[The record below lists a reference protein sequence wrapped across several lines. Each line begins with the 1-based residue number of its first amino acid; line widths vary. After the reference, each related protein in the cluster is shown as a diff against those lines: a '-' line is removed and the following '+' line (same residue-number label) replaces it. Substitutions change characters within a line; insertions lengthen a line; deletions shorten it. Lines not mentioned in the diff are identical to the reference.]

1 MSDRVAKLALI
12 VGTLMMLPILLY
24 SAYARP
30 GYFTSTSFLGSLL
43 AGEALLMSA
52 WLYRRIF
59 LPIVLLIF
67 LFAGTSV
74 PFWGFWVM
82 ARWVFLALGAAV
94 GAFILLRERKHHFHM
109 FHGLALLAVV
119 ASLVSSAVSR
129 YPSFA
134 LLKAT
139 SLLLLFLYAGT
150 GARLAASGRESR
162 FVSGLVLGCEIFVGV
177 LGLFYLGGKE
187 LMGNPNSLGCIISVC
202 VAPIL
207 LWSTLIDDDPAIHHR
222 RLLLFGV
229 AMYLVWHS
237 HSRAGLMATFI
248 TCSLLCLC
256 LRKYRLF
263 AHGIVILLILVTAAA
278 IFDPDAFWMTLRATE
293 STVVYKDKDAALGV
307 LSSRQTPWQHA
318 IQSIRSHFWFGS
330 GFGTTDNGVDA
341 SAFLSNFSTVEG
353 VTSENGSSYL
363 SILSW
368 VGLLGAIPFT
378 FLLVSLLGKVV
389 RTCFWMLNT
398 TNPCHLAIPLAMV
411 TLSGLIHAA
420 FEDWLFAPGYYVC
433 VFFWAMAFILTDYA
447 PWAPL
452 PSFSRPWQP
461 SIIRPQVGATAPIQ

>member
-1 MSDRVAKLALI
+1 
-12 VGTLMMLPILLY
+12 
-24 SAYARP
+24 
-30 GYFTSTSFLGSLL
+30 
-43 AGEALLMSA
+43 
-52 WLYRRIF
+52 
-59 LPIVLLIF
+59 
-67 LFAGTSV
+67 
-74 PFWGFWVM
+74 
-82 ARWVFLALGAAV
+82 
-94 GAFILLRERKHHFHM
+94 
-109 FHGLALLAVV
+109 
-119 ASLVSSAVSR
+119 
-129 YPSFA
+129 
-134 LLKAT
+134 
-139 SLLLLFLYAGT
+139 
-150 GARLAASGRESR
+150 
-162 FVSGLVLGCEIFVGV
+162 
-177 LGLFYLGGKE
+177 
-187 LMGNPNSLGCIISVC
+187 
-202 VAPIL
+202 
-207 LWSTLIDDDPAIHHR
+207 
-222 RLLLFGV
+222 
-229 AMYLVWHS
+229 MYLVWHS

-318 IQSIRSHFWFGS
+318 MQSIRSHFWFGS